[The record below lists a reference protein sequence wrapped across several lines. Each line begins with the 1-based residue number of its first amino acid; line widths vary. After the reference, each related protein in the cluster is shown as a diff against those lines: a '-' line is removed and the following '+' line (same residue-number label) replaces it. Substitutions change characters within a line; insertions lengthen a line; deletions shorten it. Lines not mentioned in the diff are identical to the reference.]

1 MNEMQL
7 SLLGLGLGAIVLV
20 LIYNRWLERKH
31 RKLYGPKPEDEVK
44 ADPADMGA
52 ETERA
57 GDRQEPMWDHG
68 APVVENEM
76 AQSSADSGLSE
87 PGMNAAS
94 VAMPEPVAALT
105 EAESWVDAIATLRFY
120 EPRSAGSIR
129 ETLSQMGVERFERVE
144 FYTADAWHRA
154 EALPGDALVSNL
166 RCRLQ
171 LASRRG
177 PVAPEA
183 IHAWMRSLE
192 SLAQMLSAGLSVES
206 EAKLV
211 ERAANL
217 DAFCVRV
224 DALISLNLKPRDDAA
239 VAFARLSGDAEGL
252 GLIGA
257 YPAYARAASDASDAS
272 VDFQVQADNQAG
284 LVTLMM
290 DFPHVLR
297 PDAVVTD
304 MFDLARTL
312 AANLGADIV
321 DDAGRPMSEE
331 GIALLVNQVVRLN
344 AVLQAQGIEPG
355 SALARRLFS

>member
-1 MNEMQL
+1 MNELQL

-20 LIYNRWLERKH
+20 LMYNRWQERKH
-31 RKLYGPKPEDEVK
+31 RQLHAPAPEEV
-44 ADPADMGA
+44 AVQ
-52 ETERA
+52 ETPVEPS
-57 GDRQEPMWDHG
+57 GERQEPMWDQG
-68 APVVENEM
+68 EAGT
-76 AQSSADSGLSE
+76 ASADLT
-87 PGMNAAS
+87 AAS
-94 VAMPEPVAALT
+94 SVEPALAMPEPVAALT
-105 EAESWVDAIATLRFY
+105 EAETWVDAIATLRFY

-129 ETLSQMGVERFERVE
+129 DTLNQMGLERFERVE

-154 EALPGDALVSNL
+154 EMLPAEALVSNL

-183 IHAWMRSLE
+183 IHGWMRSLE

-211 ERAANL
+211 DRAVNL

-224 DALISLNLKPRDDAA
+224 DTLISMNLKPHEDATL
-239 VAFARLSGDAEGL
+239 AFAKLSGDAEGL
-252 GLIGA
+252 GLVGA
-257 YPAYARAASDASDAS
+257 YPAYARTGVDDS
-272 VDFQVQADNQAG
+272 VSFQVQADTNSG
-284 LVTLMM
+284 LVSFIM

-297 PDAVVTD
+297 PDAVVTEMCD
-304 MFDLARTL
+304 MARHLASHL
-312 AANLGADIV
+312 NAEIV
-321 DDAGRPMSEE
+321 DDSGRPLNDE
-331 GIALLVNQVVRLN
+331 GLALLTNQVVRLN